1 MCVLCNLTEND
12 IVEAALAVQNTFNGE
27 YMTIPIRTSVEQLHT
42 FDARYDLIV
51 HQDMLLLAQGKQS
64 SLIKTLHYHPSNQ
77 KNNE

>member
-42 FDARYDLIV
+42 FDAI
-51 HQDMLLLAQGKQS
+51 QSMLLNAN
-64 SLIKTLHYHPSNQ
+64 LIALIF
-77 KNNE
+77 

>member
-42 FDARYDLIV
+42 FDAI
-51 HQDMLLLAQGKQS
+51 QSLLLNAN
-64 SLIKTLHYHPSNQ
+64 LIALIF
-77 KNNE
+77 